1 MIRKTKTLFALLLS
15 ALLALSLA
23 ACSTSGNPSSTAAP
37 TTEPTAGTEP
47 TGEPDATV
55 VDVDEN
61 GTGDD
66 ATGDDTADDDATGDD
81 TAGDDNADSDTTGG
95 DTTQLPNPRVDYAS
109 VDELNTALG
118 FTVMELDAESG
129 YTAATFVAIDG
140 TIGEVGYTGANG
152 EALTLRTAAG
162 TEDIS
167 GVYGATLTERT
178 VGATTVHSGSLENML
193 VAWFSDGT
201 TVCSLTAEGVEQEA
215 FDALVDALAAALEAN
230 VA

>member
-15 ALLALSLA
+15 ALLAFSLA

-61 GTGDD
+61 
-66 ATGDDTADDDATGDD
+66 AT
-81 TAGDDNADSDTTGG
+81 GDDNADSDTTGD
-95 DTTQLPNPRVDYAS
+95 DTTQMPNPRVDYTS

-118 FTVMELDAESG
+118 FAVMELDAESG
-129 YTAATFVAIDG
+129 YTAATFVAIDS
-140 TIGEVGYTGANG
+140 TIGEIGYTGANG
-152 EALTLRTAAG
+152 EVLALRTAAG

-178 VGATTVHSGSLENML
+178 VGATTVHSGSLESML
-193 VAWFSDGT
+193 VAWFTDGT
-201 TVCSLTAEGVEQEA
+201 TVCSLTAEGMEQEA

-230 VA
+230 AA

>member
-55 VDVDEN
+55 EVDEN
-61 GTGDD
+61 TPGDDNTGDD
-66 ATGDDTADDDATGDD
+66 VTGDDT
-81 TAGDDNADSDTTGG
+81 
-95 DTTQLPNPRVDYAS
+95 TQMPNPRVDYTS

-118 FTVMELDAESG
+118 FAVMELDAESG
-129 YTAATFVAIDG
+129 YTAATFVAIDS
-140 TIGEVGYTGANG
+140 TIGEIGYTGANG
-152 EALTLRTAAG
+152 EVLALRTAAG

-178 VGATTVHSGSLENML
+178 VGATTVHSGSLESML
-193 VAWFSDGT
+193 VAWFTDGT
-201 TVCSLTAEGVEQEA
+201 TVCSLTAEGMEQEA

-230 VA
+230 AA

>member
-61 GTGDD
+61 
-66 ATGDDTADDDATGDD
+66 AT
-81 TAGDDNADSDTTGG
+81 GDDNADSDTTGG
-95 DTTQLPNPRVDYAS
+95 DTTQMPNPRVDYTS

-118 FTVMELDAESG
+118 FAVMELDAESG
-129 YTAATFVAIDG
+129 YTAATFVAIDS
-140 TIGEVGYTGANG
+140 TIGEIGYTGANG
-152 EALTLRTAAG
+152 EVLALRTAAG

-178 VGATTVHSGSLENML
+178 VGATTVHSGSLESML
-193 VAWFSDGT
+193 VAWFTDGT
-201 TVCSLTAEGVEQEA
+201 TVCSLTAEGMEQEA

-230 VA
+230 AA

>member
-23 ACSTSGNPSSTAAP
+23 ACSTSGNPTSTAAP

-61 GTGDD
+61 
-66 ATGDDTADDDATGDD
+66 AT
-81 TAGDDNADSDTTGG
+81 GDDNADSDTTGD
-95 DTTQLPNPRVDYAS
+95 DTTQMPNPRVDYTS

-118 FTVMELDAESG
+118 FAVMELDAESG
-129 YTAATFVAIDG
+129 YTAATFVAIDS
-140 TIGEVGYTGANG
+140 TIGEIGYTGANG
-152 EALTLRTAAG
+152 EVLALRTAAG

-178 VGATTVHSGSLENML
+178 VGATTVHSGSLESML
-193 VAWFSDGT
+193 VAWFTDGT
-201 TVCSLTAEGVEQEA
+201 TVCSLTAEGMEQEA

-230 VA
+230 AA

>member
-1 MIRKTKTLFALLLS
+1 MKRKTKTLLALLLS

-23 ACSTSGNPSSTAAP
+23 ACSTSGDEAATAAP
-37 TTEPTAGTEP
+37 TTEPAVDTES
-47 TGEPDATV
+47 TEEPDATV
-55 VDVDEN
+55 VEVDEN
-61 GTGDD
+61 TPGDDNTGDD
-66 ATGDDTADDDATGDD
+66 VTGGDTTGDDTTGGD
-81 TAGDDNADSDTTGG
+81 TTGGDTTGG

-178 VGATTVHSGSLENML
+178 VGAITVHSGSLENML
-193 VAWFSDGT
+193 VAWFSDGA

-230 VA
+230 AA

>member
-61 GTGDD
+61 
-66 ATGDDTADDDATGDD
+66 AT
-81 TAGDDNADSDTTGG
+81 GDDNADSDTTGD
-95 DTTQLPNPRVDYAS
+95 DTTQMPNPRVDYTS

-118 FTVMELDAESG
+118 FAVMELDAESG
-129 YTAATFVAIDG
+129 YTAATFVAIDS
-140 TIGEVGYTGANG
+140 TIGEIGYTGANG
-152 EALTLRTAAG
+152 EVLALRTAAG

-167 GVYGATLTERT
+167 VVYGATLTERT
-178 VGATTVHSGSLENML
+178 VGATTVHSGSLESML
-193 VAWFSDGT
+193 VAWFTDGT
-201 TVCSLTAEGVEQEA
+201 TVCSLTAEGMEQEA

-230 VA
+230 AA

>member
-61 GTGDD
+61 
-66 ATGDDTADDDATGDD
+66 AT
-81 TAGDDNADSDTTGG
+81 GDDNADSDTTGD
-95 DTTQLPNPRVDYAS
+95 DTTQMPNPRVDYTS

-178 VGATTVHSGSLENML
+178 VGAITVHSGSLENML
-193 VAWFSDGT
+193 VAWFSDGA

-230 VA
+230 AA

>member
-1 MIRKTKTLFALLLS
+1 MKRKTKTLLALLLS

-23 ACSTSGNPSSTAAP
+23 ACSTSGDEAATAAP
-37 TTEPTAGTEP
+37 TTEPAVDTES
-47 TGEPDATV
+47 TEEPDATV
-55 VDVDEN
+55 VEVDEN
-61 GTGDD
+61 TPGDDNTGDD
-66 ATGDDTADDDATGDD
+66 VTGDDTTG
-81 TAGDDNADSDTTGG
+81 GDTTGG

-140 TIGEVGYTGANG
+140 TIGEVGYTGAND

-178 VGATTVHSGSLENML
+178 VGAITVHSGSLENML
-193 VAWFSDGT
+193 VAWFSDGA

-230 VA
+230 AA

>member
-61 GTGDD
+61 
-66 ATGDDTADDDATGDD
+66 AT
-81 TAGDDNADSDTTGG
+81 GDDNADSDTTGD
-95 DTTQLPNPRVDYAS
+95 DTTQMPNPRVDYTS

-118 FTVMELDAESG
+118 FAVMELDAESG

-140 TIGEVGYTGANG
+140 TIGEIGYTGANG
-152 EALTLRTAAG
+152 EVLALRTAAG

-178 VGATTVHSGSLENML
+178 VGATTVHSGSLESML
-193 VAWFSDGT
+193 VAWFTDGT
-201 TVCSLTAEGVEQEA
+201 TVCSLAAEGMEQEA

-230 VA
+230 AA

>member
-37 TTEPTAGTEP
+37 TTEPAADTEP

-55 VDVDEN
+55 EVDEN
-61 GTGDD
+61 TPGDDNTGDD
-66 ATGDDTADDDATGDD
+66 VTGDDT
-81 TAGDDNADSDTTGG
+81 
-95 DTTQLPNPRVDYAS
+95 TQMPNPRVDYTS

-118 FTVMELDAESG
+118 FAVMELDAESG
-129 YTAATFVAIDG
+129 YTAATFVAIDS
-140 TIGEVGYTGANG
+140 TIGEIGYTGANG
-152 EALTLRTAAG
+152 EVLALRTAAG

-178 VGATTVHSGSLENML
+178 VGATTVHSGSLESML
-193 VAWFSDGT
+193 VAWFTDGT
-201 TVCSLTAEGVEQEA
+201 TVCSLTAEGMEQEA

-230 VA
+230 AA

>member
-66 ATGDDTADDDATGDD
+66 
-81 TAGDDNADSDTTGG
+81 NADSDTTGG
-95 DTTQLPNPRVDYAS
+95 DTTQLPNPRVDYTS

-118 FTVMELDAESG
+118 FAVMELDAESG
-129 YTAATFVAIDG
+129 YTAATFVAIDS
-140 TIGEVGYTGANG
+140 TIGEIGYTGANG
-152 EALTLRTAAG
+152 EVLALRTAAG

-178 VGATTVHSGSLENML
+178 VGATTVHSGSLESML
-193 VAWFSDGT
+193 VAWFTDGA
-201 TVCSLTAEGVEQEA
+201 TVCSLTAEGMEQEA

-230 VA
+230 AA

>member
-1 MIRKTKTLFALLLS
+1 MKRKTKTLLALLLS

-23 ACSTSGNPSSTAAP
+23 ACSTSGDEAATAAP
-37 TTEPTAGTEP
+37 TTEPAVDTES
-47 TGEPDATV
+47 TEEPDATV
-55 VDVDEN
+55 VEVDEN
-61 GTGDD
+61 TPGDDNTGDD
-66 ATGDDTADDDATGDD
+66 VTGDDTTG
-81 TAGDDNADSDTTGG
+81 GDTTGG

-178 VGATTVHSGSLENML
+178 VGAITVHSGSLENML
-193 VAWFSDGT
+193 VAWFSDGA

-230 VA
+230 AA